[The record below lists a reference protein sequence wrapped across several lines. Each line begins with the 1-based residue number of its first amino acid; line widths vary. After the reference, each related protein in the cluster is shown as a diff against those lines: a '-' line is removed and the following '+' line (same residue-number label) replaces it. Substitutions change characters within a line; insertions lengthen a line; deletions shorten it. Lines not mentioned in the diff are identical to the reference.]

1 MNELE
6 PVVNALNAPFWEAAR
21 RGELL
26 LPWCAATRR
35 FFWPPSPRSPFHLDT
50 RVEWRPARTLGVLV
64 AAVAYRRSFMK
75 SLEPVMPY
83 AVGQVE
89 LEEGPRLLVHLR
101 DVALAEPSCAGTRMQ
116 VYFDSILSDSPKVP
130 MARATTEA

>member
-6 PVVNALNAPFWEAAR
+6 PVINTLNAPFWEAAR
-21 RGELL
+21 NGELV

-35 FFWPPSPRSPFHLDT
+35 FFWPPSPRSPYSFDT
-50 RVEWRPARTLGVLV
+50 RIEWRSARSRGVLV

-75 SLEPVMPY
+75 SLDPVMPY

-89 LEEGPRLLVHLR
+89 LDDGPRLLVHLR
-101 DVALAEPSCAGTRMQ
+101 DVALAAPECAGTRVH
-116 VYFDSILSDSPKVP
+116 VYFDSIVGGSPKVP
-130 MARATTEA
+130 MARTAKET